1 MTADVTLAPVGPGD
15 ADELLT
21 LARAFHAEDG
31 HPLDADGERAVREV
45 CDGHPLAC
53 GFLVRRGGSTAGY
66 LVLTL
71 GYGVEYGG
79 ADAFLD
85 DLYLT
90 PESRGQ
96 GLGAA
101 VMAAV
106 DAEARRLGARA
117 VHLVVAPGNER
128 AQRLYRRSGFEG
140 SDWRV
145 MTKRL

>member
-79 ADAFLD
+79 ADVFLD

-96 GLGAA
+96 GLGARSWPPWTRGRA
-101 VMAAV
+101 GSAPAPSTSSWRPGTSARSASTAA
-106 DAEARRLGARA
+106 AASRA
-117 VHLVVAPGNER
+117 ATG
-128 AQRLYRRSGFEG
+128 G
-140 SDWRV
+140 
-145 MTKRL
+145 